1 MSPEESLKDLSR
13 CLSEWRNAY
22 EVAALGI
29 ASFGP
34 LELDPNSP
42 NFGSITSTPKPGWS
56 GIDLKPLGAGLP
68 SLIDTDVN
76 GAALAEGRW
85 GAARDLRSWC
95 YITLGTGVGI
105 ASIVEGR
112 PVTGAGHSEAGH
124 MRVPLPAGSFEGVC
138 PFHANCV
145 EGVISGPAIAAWA
158 GRSADTIADND
169 PIWEGVA
176 SILAQ
181 VCHNLA
187 LTTLPQRIVI
197 GGGIAQKRPHLLGMT
212 RQQLAKSLAGYA
224 HTGQFGHDFRDFLVP
239 ANLADRAGPLGA
251 IALALDCAAKL
262 R

>member
-1 MSPEESLKDLSR
+1 MVAIPAGEANGLVAGVELGGTKCICILGRAPDDVVASEQFPTMSPEESLKDLSR

-187 LTTLPQRIVI
+187 LTTLPQRT
-197 GGGIAQKRPHLLGMT
+197 A
-212 RQQLAKSLAGYA
+212 
-224 HTGQFGHDFRDFLVP
+224 RDR
-239 ANLADRAGPLGA
+239 ADRHL
-251 IALALDCAAKL
+251 
-262 R
+262 